1 MNMFPCTPKSAARQR
16 PFVLLPV
23 ALACALLAAC
33 GAEVA
38 GTAAT
43 VGGLQAEQARQAQAQ
58 QKQIVDGMK
67 AAEQAAA
74 QRAASAAE

>member
-1 MNMFPCTPKSAARQR
+1 MTSFHCSTRLKPWRQKA
-16 PFVLLPV
+16 LLPA
-23 ALACALLAAC
+23 ALVCALLGAC

-43 VGGLQAEQARQAQAQ
+43 VGGLQAEQARQAKAREQ
-58 QKQIVDGMK
+58 QILDGMK

>member
-1 MNMFPCTPKSAARQR
+1 MNMFQRQQTFALRR
-16 PFVLLPV
+16 PFALLPA

-43 VGGLQAEQARQAQAQ
+43 VGGLQAEQARQAQAR

>member
-1 MNMFPCTPKSAARQR
+1 MNTSQRTPISAPRR
-16 PFVLLPV
+16 LITLLPA